1 VSSADV
7 LVIIVMAIPIAAVVL
22 AVLAARRWRGA
33 WRIAAVI
40 PLVVVGLWTLSLLIG
55 WPYEHTLW
63 PFELLVYGVVCL
75 AYMLVLRYAHG
86 RWTRNPE
93 RSAG

>member
-1 VSSADV
+1 MSSADV
-7 LVIIVMAIPIAAVVL
+7 LVTIVMAIPIAAVVQ

-33 WRIAAVI
+33 WRFAAVI
-40 PLVVVGLWTLSLLIG
+40 PLAVVGLWTLSLVIS
-55 WPYEHTLW
+55 WPHEHTLW
-63 PFELLVYGVVCL
+63 PFELLVYGVLCL

-86 RWTRNPE
+86 RWTRDRE